1 MKKYHKGYVQ
11 GTFDLFHV
19 GHLNLLRRAK
29 ERCDYLL
36 VGVVS
41 DELNEVYKGVSP
53 FVPYQ
58 ERSKVVAG
66 CRYVDEVIK
75 IDVGHDDKLK
85 IWEEHHFDCH
95 FCGDDHGGWEG
106 LIDELHKRDSEVEFF
121 PYTETTSSTRIKE
134 ELKKR
139 LLYHQD
145 DVMTFDVFDTLVTR
159 KVATPRGIF
168 TLMQQR
174 LADES
179 VLPKL
184 PLRVRKGFYDMR
196 WYYESVARNKWQKEL
211 TEDVTFVQIYQ
222 CLGDA
227 EGLSSEQLQGLM
239 DLELAVE
246 RENLVGIDDNI
257 SQLKKLLASGHRV
270 ILISDMYLSG
280 EHIRSLLVT
289 VDEVFSN
296 LPIYSSADMLKA
308 KWSGNGYKYV
318 QKQEHLNVFRWVHT
332 GDNKASDIER
342 ARELGIKTIFYK
354 GTALTRRESE
364 LMNRHEDDVHLQL
377 EVGALRMRRLAGEDV
392 SLDALDEKID
402 EADVP
407 FGLANS
413 YPVGVLADRIVLY
426 GAGHFGRDL
435 YAKLQEYGKYV
446 VCWVDKQAERLQSQ
460 GMPVESPK
468 RLEKGD
474 FEQVVVGVKA
484 PEKVREIKDDLVTM
498 GIIKEKI
505 FLFDY

>member
-58 ERSKVVAG
+58 ERSEVVAG

-145 DVMTFDVFDTLVTR
+145 DVMSFDVFDTLVTR

-168 TLMQQR
+168 ALMQQR

-280 EHIRSLLVT
+280 DHIRSLLVT

-318 QKQEHLNVFRWVHT
+318 QNQEHLNVFRWVHT
-332 GDNKASDIER
+332 GDNKSSDIGQ
-342 ARELGIKTIFYK
+342 AQELGIKTVYYN
-354 GTALTRRESE
+354 GAALTRREGE
-364 LMNRHEDDVHLQL
+364 LLNRYEEDIRLQM
-377 EVGALRMRRLAGEDV
+377 EVGKLRLRRLQGENV
-392 SLDALDEKID
+392 SLDVLAEIPDEQNM
-402 EADVP
+402 P
-407 FGLANS
+407 FGLANR
-413 YPVGVLADRIVLY
+413 YPVGVLADRIALY
-426 GAGHFGRDL
+426 GAGRMGRDL
-435 YAKLQEYGKYV
+435 YAKLKEQGKNV
-446 VCWVDKQAERLQSQ
+446 VCWVDKQAETLQAQGIKVAPIERLQ
-460 GMPVESPK
+460 
-468 RLEKGD
+468 KGD
-474 FEQVVVGVKA
+474 FEQVVIAVKSR
-484 PEKVREIKDDLVTM
+484 EKSND
-498 GIIKEKI
+498 IIKELNAMGIKKGKI
-505 FLFDY
+505 FWT

>member
-58 ERSKVVAG
+58 ERSEVVAG

-145 DVMTFDVFDTLVTR
+145 DVMSFDVFDTLVTR

-168 TLMQQR
+168 ALIQQR

-196 WYYESVARNKWQKEL
+196 WYYERKARKLWQSDSRE
-211 TEDVTFVQIYQ
+211 EITFNDIYK
-222 CLGDA
+222 CFGDA
-227 EGLSSEQLQGLM
+227 EMLSDAQLKGLM
-239 DLELAVE
+239 KLELEIEAQ
-246 RENLVGIDDNI
+246 NLVGIVENI
-257 SQLKKLLASGHRV
+257 QQVKDLLASDHRV
-270 ILISDMYLSG
+270 ILISDMYLR
-280 EHIRSLLVT
+280 EKELRSLLVT
-289 VDEVFSN
+289 VDAVFGE

-308 KWSGNGYKYV
+308 KWSGNSF
-318 QKQEHLNVFRWVHT
+318 KQVRLREGLDIFRWVHT

-342 ARELGIKTIFYK
+342 ARELGIKTIFYN

-392 SLDALDEKID
+392 SLDALDDKID

-413 YPVGVLADRIVLY
+413 YPVGVLADRIALY

-460 GMPVESPK
+460 GMPVESPQ

>member
-1 MKKYHKGYVQ
+1 VKKYHKGYVQ

-58 ERSKVVAG
+58 ERSEVVAG

-145 DVMTFDVFDTLVTR
+145 DVMSFDVFDTLVTR

-168 TLMQQR
+168 ALMQQR

-246 RENLVGIDDNI
+246 RENLVGIEDNI

-280 EHIRSLLVT
+280 DHIRSLLVT

-332 GDNKASDIER
+332 GDNKSSDIGQ
-342 ARELGIKTIFYK
+342 AQELGIKTVYYN
-354 GTALTRRESE
+354 GAALTRREGE
-364 LMNRHEDDVHLQL
+364 LLTKYEGDIHWQL
-377 EVGALRMRRLAGEDV
+377 KVGDLRLRRLKGQDV
-392 SLDALDEKID
+392 SLDALPDLPNE
-402 EADVP
+402 EYVP
-407 FGLANS
+407 FGLANR
-413 YPVGVLADRIVLY
+413 YPVGVLADRIALY
-426 GAGHFGRDL
+426 GAGRMGRDL
-435 YAKLQEYGKYV
+435 YARLQKQDKTV
-446 VCWVDKQAERLQSQ
+446 VCWVDKQADARQSQ
-460 GMPVESPK
+460 GLKVESVDHLLQK
-468 RLEKGD
+468 D
-474 FEQVVVGVKA
+474 FDQVVVAVKSR
-484 PEKVREIKDDLVTM
+484 EKSCEIFVELSAT
-498 GIIKEKI
+498 GIEKEKI
-505 FLFDY
+505 FWT